1 MKQTLTNIN
10 AGVILQALRKAS
22 PCTVAGKAAVE
33 NFKSFLVNHTMS
45 AIPLEN
51 AIISLTGPNRD
62 AGLESL
68 ISILKGLMPESK
80 RKVAVA
86 YECLA
91 MQSTTLFTGNRQ
103 AAMEAVATLYDM
115 NAAKIIDAIND
126 GKLDAFKTNPEIQRL
141 IAWAK
146 AAVKIKPEAPVPT
159 TGDVQ
164 VTMVPVLNV
173 ATAGEDMLVAIDGK
187 TFLQGKRG
195 SMTYVPNVADY
206 DNIPADIRALLVCL
220 SKMHSS
226 IAEPNLLVFDDD
238 VMDQIRKNLPIE
250 TFAIDLLGGVNE
262 LVQINGNAMSTE
274 KAMALLRVNSDD
286 LLASLLT
293 SDYAQDAI
301 KIVSTAMQLFEK
313 YRGVVNGNVF
323 ANKFSNDK
331 GISVYMISKDNAISM
346 VTMMDGSVVNTSAFS
361 TIYEALGSEIA
372 IANPQIHNAI
382 SNVFASELKDNAR
395 SISVKQQLVKQLS
408 EERQNYENLLQRI
421 NTELDD
427 LATVMDANPDK
438 IKALNELKKKTTES
452 IDKVKEELDNLGIK

>member
-1 MKQTLTNIN
+1 MKQTLTSIKSD
-10 AGVILQALRKAS
+10 GILQALRKAS
-22 PCTVAGKAAVE
+22 PCTMSGKAAVE
-33 NFKSFLVNHTMS
+33 NFKAWLVSNTMS
-45 AIPLEN
+45 AVALEN
-51 AIISLTGPNRD
+51 SIISLTGPDRD

-68 ISILKGLMPESK
+68 ISMLKGLMPESK

-86 YECLA
+86 YERLA
-91 MQSTTLFTGNRQ
+91 VQGVNLFTGNRE

-115 NAAKIIDAIND
+115 NAAKIIDAINA
-126 GKLDAFKTNPEIQRL
+126 GQLDAFKTNPEIQRL
-141 IAWAK
+141 INWAK
-146 AAVKIKPEAPVPT
+146 AAVKVKPEQTIVS
-159 TGDVQ
+159 TGDVN

-206 DNIPADIRALLVCL
+206 DNVPADIRALLVCL
-220 SKMHSS
+220 TKMHSS
-226 IAEPNLLVFDDD
+226 MTEPNLLMFDEDI
-238 VMDQIRKNLPIE
+238 MEQIRKNLPIE

-274 KAMALLRVNSDD
+274 KALALLRVNADD

-331 GISVYMISKDNAISM
+331 GLNVYVIAKDGSISM
-346 VTMMDGSVVNTSAFS
+346 VTMMDGNVVNTAAFNS
-361 TIYEALGSEIA
+361 IYEALGSDIA
-372 IANPQIHNAI
+372 IANPPIHAAI
-382 SNVFASELKDNAR
+382 SNVFASELKDDAK
-395 SISVKQQLVKQLS
+395 SISVKQQLIKKLAD
-408 EERQNYENLLQRI
+408 ERNKYESLLVRI
-421 NTELDD
+421 NTELDE
-427 LATVMDANPDK
+427 LANVMDANPDK
-438 IKALNELKKKTTES
+438 VKALKELQKKTTES
-452 IDKVKEELDNLGIK
+452 IATVKDELDKLGMK